1 MGVERAWYGLGPDV
15 FQNRCVIKAPQQNLM
30 FGICTYI
37 HKKEHAC
44 NFKRH
49 TKPLSFLPLYSSHRS
64 IQGRYPDLNACTEFR
79 TNQLLARYVARLSG
93 GNGVGGG
100 RRAEGWH
107 RSGKGVGQGRAERG
121 GSKISPVPDEYGP
134 LKAVRGKCIALKQR
148 CLSQCNNWLRRTNPP
163 KIYLLRRCQTCSS
176 TSHT

>member
-15 FQNRCVIKAPQQNLM
+15 FQNRCVIKASQQNLM

-44 NFKRH
+44 NFKKH

-64 IQGRYPDLNACTEFR
+64 TQGRYPDLNACTEFR

-121 GSKISPVPDEYGP
+121 GVQDFARPGRIWAAK
-134 LKAVRGKCIALKQR
+134 
-148 CLSQCNNWLRRTNPP
+148 
-163 KIYLLRRCQTCSS
+163 SS
-176 TSHT
+176 TRKVHRTKTTMPFSVQQLVTPNESS